1 MSWAGITSLPE
12 NTGWYIQDG
21 GKGNLF
27 LSKCLQHLHVV
38 LKDKPETVKVI
49 PGAGHGIYD
58 IIQENIYIF
67 MI

>member
-1 MSWAGITSLPE
+1 MGRDYFTAREYRMVHP
-12 NTGWYIQDG
+12 GW